1 MRLERRY
8 MLILGLVLSCVAL
21 FFLVIDV
28 KLDSGS
34 AEALQSFQL
43 AYVDQDTL
51 RQTQKIEEQWQ
62 LLDSMP
68 LFAPTKWNASQR
80 LVLDHFDKIERNYAY
95 YEPQIQL
102 GQFLEKTNW
111 DIASRGAVVKEANE
125 LFLLRNR
132 NFVDH
137 FSEFHVPAVPL
148 SKASPACRI
157 EVTAPDGSRVT
168 TVVSYSGTEAQN
180 SEAYLE
186 PFDCTVHYQ
195 EGMPEILAPLILSTS
210 GDVDFDTFIEAW
222 IRANF
227 IAEFA
232 ERSGLYAIRIYPPV

>member
-1 MRLERRY
+1 
-8 MLILGLVLSCVAL
+8 MLILGFVLSCVAILVFL
-21 FFLVIDV
+21 FDV

-34 AEALQSFQL
+34 AEALKSFQL

-51 RQTQKIEEQWQ
+51 KQTQKIEEQWQ

-80 LVLDHFDKIERNYAY
+80 LMQDHFDKVERNYPY
-95 YEPQIQL
+95 YERQIQF
-102 GQFLEKTNW
+102 GQFLEKTSW
-111 DIASRGAVVKEANE
+111 DIPVRGAVVKEANE

-148 SKASPACRI
+148 SEASPACRI

-168 TVVSYSGTEAQN
+168 TVVSYSGTEALN
-180 SEAYLE
+180 SEAYLG
-186 PFDCTVHYQ
+186 PFDCAINYQ
-195 EGMPEILAPLILSTS
+195 VGMPEILAPLILSTS
-210 GDVDFDTFIEAW
+210 GDVDFDTFVETW